1 MNNLIFGSS
10 TPKENIMA
18 TKKLPPEKLKH
29 YEEVI
34 RAELQESIAYIDSIN
49 KEQSL
54 GARESSGDLSS
65 YAFHQADQ
73 GSDTNLMEQS
83 VMMLETEREKIRQL
97 NEALQRIT
105 DGTYGICEYCGE
117 FIQETRLEII
127 PYATCCVTC
136 KEKNEDKKKRQK
148 R

>member
-1 MNNLIFGSS
+1 
-10 TPKENIMA
+10 MA

-34 RAELQESIAYIDSIN
+34 RAELEESIAYIESIN

-83 VMMLETEREKIRQL
+83 VMMLESEREKIRQL
-97 NEALQRIT
+97 NEAL
-105 DGTYGICEYCGE
+105 
-117 FIQETRLEII
+117 
-127 PYATCCVTC
+127 
-136 KEKNEDKKKRQK
+136 
-148 R
+148 